1 MRIRGFMKKIRFI
14 IITILII
21 VLLFP
26 KYEIYED
33 GGTKTYTSLTYK
45 LILWN
50 EIEGKQGMEI
60 YFFPQNFY
68 NLSYYSN
75 KELRLSKNGFSTILK
90 I

>member
-1 MRIRGFMKKIRFI
+1 MRIRGFMKKIRLI

-33 GGTKTYTSLTYK
+33 GGTKAYTSLAYK

-50 EIEGKQGMEI
+50 EIEGKQGMEL
-60 YFFPQNFY
+60 YFFPRNFY
-68 NLSYYSN
+68 NLSYCTKS
-75 KELRLSKNGFSTILK
+75 LARRLAPGTQKPPL
-90 I
+90 